1 MAPTATAGD
10 RDNDRIRL
18 ERRISRQAADEGHDA
33 DIPSG
38 EGYVLDATEERKRRA
53 SLAERRRKF
62 DVEQHPRPHTAA
74 GDPSPS
80 SPAGPAKADDIHHQL
95 PERDVEKATG
105 GAKAQDSGSGSGSG
119 TSPSTADDDDLNIVW
134 WEEND
139 PEHPYNWPKWR
150 TVVNCLLVSLM
161 VFITP
166 LASSIFA
173 PGVPQLMRE
182 FQSTSLEIASFV
194 VSVYILGFAFGPLFM
209 APLSEIYGRLYVY
222 HASMAGFIV
231 FVVACALA
239 PNMGA
244 LIAFRFLSGVFGS
257 CPVTNASGSIADMV
271 PQEGRAAAMAAI
283 SIGPLMGPIVGPI
296 AGGFLADAEG
306 WRWVFWLLAIV
317 GGVIAIVNVFVLRET
332 YHPVLLER
340 RAKRLRATTGNM
352 QLRSKLD
359 IGLSPRDYFVCSI
372 VRPVKLI
379 IFSPIVIATSLF
391 LALTYGY
398 LYLMFTSMTEVFQ
411 QYYHFST
418 SIVGLAYIGLGVGS
432 LSGVVLYSSTSDRY
446 MKRKAAEADAL
457 AAETGAEP
465 QGLKPEYRLPLLP
478 VGSLVM
484 PLGFFLY
491 GWTAEKHVHW
501 IAPIIGTAF
510 IGIGNLIVFM
520 CVQLY
525 LVDSFGLY
533 AASAMAANTL
543 VRSVAGAVLP
553 LAGLPMYERLGVGW
567 GNSLLGFIA
576 LILLPISLMILR
588 YGEYWRKRFVVKNL

>member
-1 MAPTATAGD
+1 M
-10 RDNDRIRL
+10 
-18 ERRISRQAADEGHDA
+18 Q
-33 DIPSG
+33 
-38 EGYVLDATEERKRRA
+38 
-53 SLAERRRKF
+53 
-62 DVEQHPRPHTAA
+62 
-74 GDPSPS
+74 
-80 SPAGPAKADDIHHQL
+80 
-95 PERDVEKATG
+95 
-105 GAKAQDSGSGSGSG
+105 
-119 TSPSTADDDDLNIVW
+119 
-134 WEEND
+134 
-139 PEHPYNWPKWR
+139 
-150 TVVNCLLVSLM
+150 
-161 VFITP
+161 
-166 LASSIFA
+166 
-173 PGVPQLMRE
+173 E
-182 FQSTSLEIASFV
+182 FRSTSLEIASFV

-209 APLSEIYGRLYVY
+209 APLSELYGRLYVY
-222 HASMAGFIV
+222 HASMLGFVV
-231 FVVACALA
+231 FVVACAVA
-239 PNMGA
+239 PSMGA

-257 CPVTNASGSIADMV
+257 CPVTNASGSIADLV

-283 SIGPLMGPIVGPI
+283 SIGPLLGPIVGPV
-296 AGGFLADAEG
+296 AGGFLAGAEG
-306 WRWVFWLLAIV
+306 WRWNFWLLAVV
-317 GGVIAIVNVFVLRET
+317 GGVIALVNLLVLRET

-340 RAKRLRATTGNM
+340 RARRLRAATGNG

-359 IGLSPRDYFVCSI
+359 VGLSPRDYFARSI

-379 IFSPIVIATSLF
+379 VFSPIVIATSLF

-411 QYYHFST
+411 QHYRFST
-418 SIVGLAYIGLGVGS
+418 SLVGLAYIGLGVGS
-432 LSGVVLYSSTSDRY
+432 LGGVVLYSSTSDPY
-446 MKRKAAEADAL
+446 IQRKAAAADAL

-465 QGLKPEYRLPLLP
+465 EGLKPEYRLPLLP

-501 IAPIIGTAF
+501 IAPIVGTAV
-510 IGIGNLIVFM
+510 IGIGNMIIFM

-576 LILLPISLMILR
+576 LLLLPISLVIIR
-588 YGEYWRKRFVVKNL
+588 YGEHWRKRFVIKNL